1 MPPSRVT
8 AIPASRAVKSGS
20 GVPPPPSTAK
30 STSSR
35 PPLND
40 EGGYEEWDNTQSGG
54 SGSVKP
60 SKLSATSHKATT
72 STMAN
77 PTSKLKK
84 AASSRSTSRTQ
95 PPQSASNLDDWELL
109 SDEEEDS
116 HDAKALRDQLKAMK
130 QVNEAL
136 IKQFD
141 DLKDL
146 RNTAAEADF
155 AAYKEVCESS
165 QRHSKDL
172 ISSLKTKLEQAE
184 KKLQT
189 NSRGATSKTQDGTS
203 ETASTLTL
211 ENAALKAEVDRLRK
225 ERNTAKESGKLRLL

>member
-1 MPPSRVT
+1 M
-8 AIPASRAVKSGS
+8 
-20 GVPPPPSTAK
+20 
-30 STSSR
+30 
-35 PPLND
+35 
-40 EGGYEEWDNTQSGG
+40 
-54 SGSVKP
+54 
-60 SKLSATSHKATT
+60 
-72 STMAN
+72 
-77 PTSKLKK
+77 
-84 AASSRSTSRTQ
+84 
-95 PPQSASNLDDWELL
+95 DDWELL